1 MFIALGSSC
10 VLTCRVSSVLNKDVS
25 NFGKKHLTDGC
36 RDTCWNSDQGT
47 PQWIGLDFSAPV
59 VPSEIHLQFQ
69 GGFAGKEVHV
79 EAAGAAGATA
89 CFEIFPEDSNALQ
102 KFYLQRDTP
111 VEKMRI
117 VFRSSTDMFGRVV
130 VYHLAVCG
138 NKWNPL
144 D

>member
-1 MFIALGSSC
+1 MGLE
-10 VLTCRVSSVLNKDVS
+10 VSSVLNRDVS

-36 RDTCWNSDQGT
+36 RDTCWNSD
-47 PQWIGLDFSAPV
+47 
-59 VPSEIHLQFQ
+59 
-69 GGFAGKEVHV
+69 
-79 EAAGAAGATA
+79 
-89 CFEIFPEDSNALQ
+89 
-102 KFYLQRDTP
+102 QRDTP